1 LHSIYFPNYNLDD
14 EAWKYAPIAV
24 AEVKDSLV
32 EDMLGSGKLLED
44 AGARGML
51 EEEAKIVRMPGVSK
65 KPLGPFGVSEESN
78 GLE

>member
-1 LHSIYFPNYNLDD
+1 
-14 EAWKYAPIAV
+14 
-24 AEVKDSLV
+24 VKDSLV